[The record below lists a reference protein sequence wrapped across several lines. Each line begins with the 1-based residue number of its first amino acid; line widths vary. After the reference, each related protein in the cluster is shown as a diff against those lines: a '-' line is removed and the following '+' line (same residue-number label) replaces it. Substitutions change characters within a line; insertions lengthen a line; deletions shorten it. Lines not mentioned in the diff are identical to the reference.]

1 MNIVEL
7 CAFCNLLFFY
17 HICMSDEFAV
27 GHLSATYKARCY
39 ARWKGNEEPSCSH
52 MNPSVCNCFP

>member
-7 CAFCNLLFFY
+7 CAFCNLLVFFY
-17 HICMSDEFAV
+17 HVCMSDEFAV

-39 ARWKGNEEPSCSH
+39 ARWKGN
-52 MNPSVCNCFP
+52 

>member
-1 MNIVEL
+1 MNIVEFF
-7 CAFCNLLFFY
+7 AFCNLLVFY

-27 GHLSATYKARCY
+27 GHLSATLQSKVLCKVER
-39 ARWKGNEEPSCSH
+39 KEEPSCSH

>member
-39 ARWKGNEEPSCSH
+39 TGVERAILMQMGSH
-52 MNPSVCNCFP
+52 E